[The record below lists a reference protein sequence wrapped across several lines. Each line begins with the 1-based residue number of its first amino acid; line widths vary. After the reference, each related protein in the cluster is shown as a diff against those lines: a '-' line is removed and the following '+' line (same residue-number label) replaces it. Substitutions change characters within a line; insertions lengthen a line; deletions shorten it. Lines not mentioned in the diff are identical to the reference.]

1 MAVLERLTRQE
12 IEVAARRSRRRYL
25 IANSAWMAFVY
36 AVLLVIALATFLP
49 YLWMV
54 MNSFK
59 TQANFYKDPFS
70 LLPQKWA
77 IESYEGAV
85 GFGMMGVFVRN
96 SFFYA
101 SVVLI
106 VQLLVNSLAAYA
118 FARIEFRGRDA
129 VFLMV
134 LATMMLPGA
143 VTLIPTYV
151 LVYALGMIN
160 TFLGVVVPSFAGAFG
175 IFLLRQFFLNI
186 PKELEDAALIDGAGF
201 FRVYWQIIVP
211 LAKPAM
217 ITLGVFIVL
226 SEWQSF
232 IWPLVILQSLEK
244 YPITVGLAL
253 LRDRNQEQW
262 PQILAGSVV
271 GTTPLVLV
279 FLLSQKF
286 IIGGITLSGLK
297 G

>member
-1 MAVLERLTRQE
+1 MAVLERLTTAE
-12 IEVAARRSRRRYL
+12 IESAARKSRRRYL
-25 IANSAWMAFVY
+25 LTNSGWMVLVY
-36 AVLLVIALATFLP
+36 AVLVIIALATFLP

-59 TQANFYKDPFS
+59 TEANFYKDPYGLIPRDWS
-70 LLPQKWA
+70 LK
-77 IESYEGAV
+77 SYLGAV
-85 GFGMMGVFVRN
+85 GYGRMGVFVRN
-96 SFFYA
+96 SFMYS
-101 SVVLI
+101 SVVLM
-106 VQLLVNSLAAYA
+106 VQLFFNSLAAYA
-118 FARIEFRGRDA
+118 FARIEFRGRN
-129 VFLMV
+129 VMFLMV

-151 LVYALGMIN
+151 LVYAVGMLDS
-160 TFLGVVVPSFAGAFG
+160 FAGVVVPSFAGAFG

-186 PKELEDAALIDGAGF
+186 PTELEDAAHIDGAGF

-211 LAKPAM
+211 LAKPAL
-217 ITLGVFIVL
+217 ITLGIFIVL

-232 IWPLVILQSLEK
+232 IWPLVVLQDIDK

-253 LRDRNQEQW
+253 LRDRNQDFW

-271 GTTPLVLV
+271 GTVPLVLLFV
-279 FLLSQKF
+279 LTQKY